1 MSFLERLLEIRLGR
15 LSVVVPSRTARSVR
29 QSGSIVASAMLIVA
43 ALAIPAR
50 GQNGSED
57 KAKPKSDISNLPE
70 VARER
75 ISAALGRDRT
85 AYKTTTQ
92 TGGFRMENPRHGLSA
107 DFTSSGVD
115 FHTGADQWGMA
126 LKGYGHGDNMHTV
139 DRAAPHG
146 VANRVEYRHAGVTEW
161 YENGPL
167 GLEQGFTFAFAP
179 GKSQGQPLALA
190 LTLSGKVSAS
200 IDPNRRGLTLRK
212 NGTAVLR
219 YAGLAA
225 TDANGRELKA
235 WMEVAENHLWL
246 RVDDSS
252 ARYPVTV
259 DPLVQTAQI
268 TASDGTTY
276 DGFGDATSL
285 SADGGTLVVG
295 AWQLASGGPGTA
307 YVFLRPTQGWA
318 TTSSFAAKLT
328 ASDSASGNRFGSDV
342 AISGDGST
350 VAVLA
355 PIPAAV
361 YVFVEPTGGWI
372 SSSPLGETYRVGAAP
387 GIVSVSLSGDGNILA
402 AGVLS
407 DADNYPNLS
416 GEVEVFFTSDRW
428 NSLRSAQLTSSVGGH
443 WSLGSSVRISGDGNT
458 IVAGEYA
465 APTTSTVLSPAPGTA
480 YVFTK
485 PANGWGTSTETA
497 ILTAS
502 DAGQSDSLG
511 SSVGIT
517 NDGSTIVAG
526 APGSESYQGAVYVFA
541 EGPAGWVNSTEVAKL
556 TRSAVGDDCC
566 LGGGPGFDRTGSI
579 AISTDGSTVVAATAL
594 ENSTPGSAY
603 LFVKPGGGWASSTE
617 TATLPAP
624 SCCDGSNKQPADLF
638 GVNVSVQSS
647 GIVYRPPYLTVVQ
660 GTSDLTV
667 GSNFFQG
674 SAFIFTGYAQSS
686 VAALSVSSLGFSA
699 VAGTTSASQ
708 PVTLTNSG
716 TAPLGISSVATT
728 GPLTTTQNCVA
739 ASPIAPGASCIEYVT
754 FAASGVGTFTG
765 TLTFTD
771 DAGEVDG
778 STQQVALSGTG
789 IQATTTTTIGSVS
802 PNPALVGQSVTVS
815 FSVAPPAGDTLTP
828 SGTVTVKASTGES
841 CTGAAPSGA
850 CSLTFSTAVTRTIS
864 ANYAG
869 DSNFL
874 SSMSAAVSEVVTD
887 FNLTVTPATQTI
899 SSGHDGVYTLTLTPI
914 NGLTGTISLAC
925 SGGPPN
931 STCTVSPSSIA
942 LAGSAKTAT
951 GTVSLLPPTNVDH
964 GTFSLTFTASDGAL
978 IHSVTVSLTVK

>member
-1 MSFLERLLEIRLGR
+1 MSFLQRLLEIRNGRR
-15 LSVVVPSRTARSVR
+15 LSVLAPSRTAGLAR
-29 QSGSIVASAMLIVA
+29 QSGSVVVSALLIVA

-50 GQNGSED
+50 AQNGSEN
-57 KAKPKSDISNLPE
+57 KAKPKSDISTLPE

-75 ISAALGRDRT
+75 ISAALGRDRA
-85 AYKTTTQ
+85 AYKTTAQ
-92 TGGFRMENPRHGLSA
+92 TGGFRVENPRHGLSA

-115 FHTGADQWGMA
+115 FHAGANQWGMT
-126 LKGYGHGDNMHTV
+126 LNGYGHGDNMHALEGVT
-139 DRAAPHG
+139 PHA
-146 VANRVEYRHAGVTEW
+146 VANRVEYDHSGLTEW
-161 YENGPL
+161 YENGPF
-167 GLEQGFTFAFAP
+167 GLEQGFTFACAP
-179 GKSQGQPLALA
+179 GKSQGQPLTLA
-190 LTLSGKVSAS
+190 LTLSGKLSAS
-200 IDPNRRGLTLRK
+200 IDPDRRGLTLRK
-212 NGTAVLR
+212 NGTAALR

-225 TDANGRELKA
+225 TDANGRQLPA
-235 WMEVAENHLWL
+235 WMEVTGSRLQL
-246 RVDDSS
+246 RVDDSR

-259 DPLVQTAQI
+259 DPLVQAAQI

-276 DGFGDATSL
+276 DGFGGATSL

-295 AWQLASGGPGTA
+295 ASQLTTDGPGTA

-328 ASDSASGNRFGSDV
+328 ASDGASGDRFGSDV
-342 AISGDGST
+342 AISGNGST

-361 YVFVEPTGGWI
+361 YVFVEPTGGWT
-372 SSSPLGETYRVGAAP
+372 SSSPLDETYRVGAAP
-387 GIVSVSLSGDGNILA
+387 GIANVSLSGDGNILA

-407 DADNYPNLS
+407 DPDKYPNLS

-428 NSLRSAQLTSSVGGH
+428 NSLRSAQLTTSVGGH
-443 WSLGSSVRISGDGNT
+443 WSLGASVRISGDGNT
-458 IVAGEYA
+458 IVAGE
-465 APTTSTVLSPAPGTA
+465 PAGPGTA

-485 PANGWGTSTETA
+485 PANGWGGSTETA

-502 DAGQSDSLG
+502 DAGQRDDLG

-517 NDGSTIVAG
+517 GDGSTIVAG
-526 APGSESYQGAVYVFA
+526 APGSESFQGAVYVFA

-566 LGGGPGFDRTGSI
+566 LGGGPELTRTGTI

-594 ENSTPGSAY
+594 QNSTPGTAY

-617 TATLPAP
+617 TAKLPAP
-624 SCCDGSNKQPADLF
+624 SCCTGSTKQQADLSS
-638 GVNVSVQSS
+638 VNLSAQSS
-647 GIVYRPPYLTVVQ
+647 RLVYRPPYLTVVL

-674 SAFIFTGYAQSS
+674 SAFIFTGYA
-686 VAALSVSSLGFSA
+686 VSSSLVFSLGNLGFASA
-699 VAGTTSASQ
+699 AGTISSAQ
-708 PVTLTNSG
+708 PITLTNSG
-716 TAPLGISSVATT
+716 TAPLGISSVAAT
-728 GPLTTTQNCVA
+728 GPFSSTQNCVA

-778 STQQVALSGTG
+778 STQQVTLAGMGT
-789 IQATTTTTIGSVS
+789 QASTTTTIISVS
-802 PNPALVGQSVTVS
+802 PNPALVGQSVTAI

-841 CTGAAPSGA
+841 CTGAAPSGS

-887 FNLTVTPATQTI
+887 FSLTVTPATQTI
-899 SSGHDGVYTLTLTPI
+899 PSGHDGVYTLTLSPI

-951 GTVSLLPPTNVDH
+951 GTVSLLPPKNVDH

-978 IHSVTVSLTVK
+978 IHAVTVSLTVK